1 MSKFQHHKKL
11 CFIFSKSLIS
21 SLKCKSNFLG
31 EKYFLSVD
39 RRFCLGSLG
48 FDFLHLLLSGF
59 PNSWNI
65 PRSPFLIYNNLYWVW
80 MSSDSHY
87 LNFSTFSY
95 VFQLQLAYQSS
106 PAVLAVSEQV
116 SKTFNSFLIE
126 LLAVQVVQFAYQSCL
141 RQLSPVVCTV
151 WIN

>member
-1 MSKFQHHKKL
+1 
-11 CFIFSKSLIS
+11 
-21 SLKCKSNFLG
+21 
-31 EKYFLSVD
+31 
-39 RRFCLGSLG
+39 
-48 FDFLHLLLSGF
+48 
-59 PNSWNI
+59 
-65 PRSPFLIYNNLYWVW
+65 

-151 WIN
+151 